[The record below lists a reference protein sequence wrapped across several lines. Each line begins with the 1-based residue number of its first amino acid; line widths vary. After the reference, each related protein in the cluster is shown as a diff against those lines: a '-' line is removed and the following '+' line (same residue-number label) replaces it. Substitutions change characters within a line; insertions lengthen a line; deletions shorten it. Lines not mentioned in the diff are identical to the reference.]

1 MDGADDAY
9 GDADDHGDQ
18 DAEDHDQDGGLQA
31 VEDVLHH
38 RQVVVQGGPQ
48 VPVEDAL
55 DVVPELDQL
64 GLIEAQG
71 LPQDL
76 QIARRGVVAQDL
88 HRHVAGQHPHQEE
101 GDEHHDEEHRDGGKD
116 ALDDKFEH
124 GFPSSLADG
133 GAGRPPPNR
142 EAGKAHCLPCFR

>member
-1 MDGADDAY
+1 M
-9 GDADDHGDQ
+9 
-18 DAEDHDQDGGLQA
+18 
-31 VEDVLHH
+31 
-38 RQVVVQGGPQ
+38 
-48 VPVEDAL
+48 EDAL

-76 QIARRGVVAQDL
+76 QVARRGVVAQDL

-101 GDEHHDEEHRDGGKD
+101 GDEHHDEEHGDRGKD

-124 GFPSSLADG
+124 GISSSLANG
-133 GAGRPPPNR
+133 GTG
-142 EAGKAHCLPCFR
+142 